1 MSEWIKFRK
10 EDLENIDNLAYKI
23 SCNRNINEMIAFA
36 KEAFMTIGDTHEYE
50 NMSYLSTTTNFFIL
64 SN

>member
-36 KEAFMTIGDTHEYE
+36 KEIRKIIDQ
-50 NMSYLSTTTNFFIL
+50 NFEQI
-64 SN
+64 